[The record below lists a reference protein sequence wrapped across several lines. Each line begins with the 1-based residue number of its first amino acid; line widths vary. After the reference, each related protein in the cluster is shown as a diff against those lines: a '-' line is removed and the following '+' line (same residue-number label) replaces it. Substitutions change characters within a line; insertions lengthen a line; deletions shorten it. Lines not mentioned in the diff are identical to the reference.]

1 MLYWLKLFLFLSIFV
16 STSGSFRHRDKTEE
30 VEKESK
36 KTLPDIYWN
45 TSNPLLVS
53 EKLLVGEKLLTQ
65 FFRFHI
71 SNTDHIID
79 VNTASSGRKYDRINI
94 VCPHSGNG
102 SMVEKHIIYNV
113 NKEEYETCRI
123 TNTEPRVIAY
133 CTDPKYKLFT
143 ITFRAFS
150 PLPSG
155 LEFRPGKDYFF
166 ISTSSPEDVKQKSGG
181 YCQTNNMRV
190 VFKVAQTK
198 NFRASEARHRGANSR
213 NKFKKS
219 GLKNEIP
226 QESISETPKV
236 MDHQT
241 KSLDNINHA
250 RKSFR
255 TFDNKLEKFYPL
267 HANGNGCDN
276 VKILLSIFLC
286 LSLSLW

>member
-45 TSNPLLVS
+45 TSNPL
-53 EKLLVGEKLLTQ
+53 
-65 FFRFHI
+65 FHI